1 MIPIFE
7 IEKEYKEELESLEEW
22 NYLRNIYRSIDTQ
35 NKNTYKINKIEAIK
49 SIFYGFKNWFRSYD
63 YLVFSY
69 SSERRLIKNK
79 FFDIR
84 VDSLIDIINNN
95 NTLLIENPDILHKK
109 KKLMHTKVLVS
120 RRLIDIFTII
130 LVKLTKKNYSY
141 NILDIFNKK
150 DDLNLD
156 YSSYINRFNA
166 QYKIH
171 KLWFKLIK
179 PKVIYLDCFYDKQYI
194 IKAAKELD
202 IEIIDVQHGLIGKN
216 HSAYFSR
223 LNLSSFYLPD
233 KLFSFGISEKKN
245 TMYNGLIKKENIFP
259 IGSFYLDYKKR
270 NRIEDK
276 SLIRILSNYN
286 KIVGVTLQW
295 TVEDKLIDFIINI
308 ARIEL
313 DTIFILIPRTY
324 TNKYT
329 KIQLPKNVIL
339 YPTLDFYTLITYCT
353 FHTTVN
359 STCALEAPILGI
371 DNILIDIDNL
381 ATLFLKELV
390 SEKNTTIALTEKDFI
405 KALNTNTNKNEITSD
420 NNFIKFSTENLRNI
434 LNYSAP
440 TN

>member
-35 NKNTYKINKIEAIK
+35 NKNTYKINKIDAIK

-245 TMYNGLIKKENIFP
+245 TMYNGLIKKEIF
-259 IGSFYLDYKKR
+259 FLL
-270 NRIEDK
+270 E
-276 SLIRILSNYN
+276 
-286 KIVGVTLQW
+286 V
-295 TVEDKLIDFIINI
+295 FI
-308 ARIEL
+308 
-313 DTIFILIPRTY
+313 
-324 TNKYT
+324 
-329 KIQLPKNVIL
+329 
-339 YPTLDFYTLITYCT
+339 
-353 FHTTVN
+353 
-359 STCALEAPILGI
+359 
-371 DNILIDIDNL
+371 
-381 ATLFLKELV
+381 
-390 SEKNTTIALTEKDFI
+390 
-405 KALNTNTNKNEITSD
+405 
-420 NNFIKFSTENLRNI
+420 
-434 LNYSAP
+434 
-440 TN
+440 